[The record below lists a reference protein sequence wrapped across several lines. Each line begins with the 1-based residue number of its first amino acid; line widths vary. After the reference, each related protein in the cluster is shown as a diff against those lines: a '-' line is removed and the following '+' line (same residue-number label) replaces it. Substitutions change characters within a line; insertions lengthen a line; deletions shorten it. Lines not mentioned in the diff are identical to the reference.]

1 MVYSTAYTYHN
12 YNSPF
17 RPENNK
23 KKKKNLNH
31 INLKL
36 LFLSKLMQFIF
47 KIKTN
52 ILVLIKG
59 GIN

>member
-23 KKKKNLNH
+23 KKKKPELYQ
-31 INLKL
+31 LKIII
-36 LFLSKLMQFIF
+36 FIQVNA
-47 KIKTN
+47 IY
-52 ILVLIKG
+52 I
-59 GIN
+59 